1 MRFFPRGGRRR
12 RRGLSATEWVVIGA
26 VLLLGIVGTV
36 SLLGTASNDQ
46 LETTRDGVGDPSQLR
61 DYWNS
66 Q

>member
-1 MRFFPRGGRRR
+1 MRIFSRRGRHR

-36 SLLGTASNDQ
+36 RLLGTASNDQ

>member
-1 MRFFPRGGRRR
+1 MKSFFRPARRR

-46 LETTRDGVGDPSQLR
+46 LETTRDGVGNPSELR